1 VYETAPRETDLTL
14 AGPVGVS
21 LKVATSGTDAD
32 FIVKLIDVYPPGESL
47 GGYQQLVQGN
57 IFRARWRESYNHPKP
72 MLPGRPTSI
81 QYSLPDVFHTFKK
94 GHRLMVHVQ
103 STWFPLFDRNPQR
116 YVTNINQALES
127 DFRPAT
133 MRVYRSKQLATYL
146 TLPVLPL
153 SQPVRKPGENP

>member
-1 VYETAPRETDLTL
+1 
-14 AGPVGVS
+14 
-21 LKVATSGTDAD
+21 
-32 FIVKLIDVYPPGESL
+32 
-47 GGYQQLVQGN
+47 
-57 IFRARWRESYNHPKP
+57 